1 MPGKIVATP
10 VKAGDAVA
18 KGQPVVV
25 LEAMKMEHALTAP
38 FDGGGGKRV
47 RLGRGSGRGR
57 LRTGAYQERG
67 VIVVSGALA
76 AMAMTASLM
85 AEPGMQTVR
94 VEPDDLADLQC
105 IVTLM
110 EGIGEDEAQNPSLM
124 PALNYFMG
132 KIAGRGRFERWD
144 KVVVAYRRGSG
155 PDRSRQGGRGP

>member
-1 MPGKIVATP
+1 
-10 VKAGDAVA
+10 
-18 KGQPVVV
+18 
-25 LEAMKMEHALTAP
+25 
-38 FDGGGGKRV
+38 
-47 RLGRGSGRGR
+47 
-57 LRTGAYQERG
+57 

-85 AEPGMQTVR
+85 GEPGMQTVR

-132 KIAGRGRFERWD
+132 KIAGRARFERWD
-144 KVVVAYRRGSG
+144 KVVVAYRAGLDQTGRDKLVADHDARCLMEGLAPTAAFTQIVMTDLAAAIAAS
-155 PDRSRQGGRGP
+155 PD